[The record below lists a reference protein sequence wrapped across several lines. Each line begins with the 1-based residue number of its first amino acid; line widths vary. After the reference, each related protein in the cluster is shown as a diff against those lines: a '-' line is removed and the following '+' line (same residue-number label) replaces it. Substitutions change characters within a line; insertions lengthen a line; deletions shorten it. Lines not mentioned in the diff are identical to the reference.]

1 MRIKQFVIMIM
12 IICGCVSAGCKNKE
26 VQESDKTASDSSRLA
41 RQEVEYPEKEDTY
54 EDWEQVGEFKINSRS
69 VEQDVHDTDTSY
81 LYIMGFSWPVL
92 YDKESVKFI
101 EYTAYNARVQF
112 EKREVQLKEF
122 LDKKVIK
129 TQSKKISGAEQ
140 EELDLILYMEFPTS
154 TYSWYM
160 NKQSS
165 DTVLRERN
173 DMLNAILIE
182 AKVIY
187 NDGKEETCYYRIQT
201 GTADSYM
208 LFKRNLNLYNY
219 SSNFPHFTGFSAC
232 PLVK

>member
-1 MRIKQFVIMIM
+1 MRFKQFVIMMM

-54 EDWEQVGEFKINSRS
+54 GDWAQVGEFKINSRS
-69 VEQDVHDTDTSY
+69 VEQDVHNTDTSY

-92 YDKESVKFI
+92 YDTDSVKSI
-101 EYTAYNARVQF
+101 EYTAYNARAQF
-112 EKREVQLKEF
+112 EKRDMQLKEF

-129 TQSKKISGAEQ
+129 TQSKKISGVEQ
-140 EELDLILYMEFPTS
+140 KELDLILYMEFPTS
-154 TYSWYM
+154 TYSWYI

-165 DTVLRERN
+165 DTELRERN
-173 DMLNAILIE
+173 ELLNAILIE

-187 NDGKEETCYYRIQT
+187 NDGKEETCYYRI
-201 GTADSYM
+201 
-208 LFKRNLNLYNY
+208 
-219 SSNFPHFTGFSAC
+219 
-232 PLVK
+232 

>member
-1 MRIKQFVIMIM
+1 MRIKQFVIMMM
-12 IICGCVSAGCKNKE
+12 IICGCVSVGCKNKE
-26 VQESDKTASDSSRLA
+26 VQESDKTASESSRLA

-54 EDWEQVGEFKINSRS
+54 GDWAQVGEFKINSRS
-69 VEQDVHDTDTSY
+69 VEQDVHDT
-81 LYIMGFSWPVL
+81 
-92 YDKESVKFI
+92 DKESVKFI

-160 NKQSS
+160 NKQSP
-165 DTVLRERN
+165 DTVRKERN

-182 AKVIY
+182 AEVIY
-187 NDGKEETCYYRIQT
+187 DDGTEETCYYKIQT
-201 GTADSYM
+201 GTADNYV
-208 LFKRNLNLYNY
+208 LFERNL
-219 SSNFPHFTGFSAC
+219 
-232 PLVK
+232 

>member
-1 MRIKQFVIMIM
+1 MRIKQFVIMMM
-12 IICGCVSAGCKNKE
+12 IICGCVSVGCKNKE
-26 VQESDKTASDSSRLA
+26 VQESDKTASESSHLA

-69 VEQDVHDTDTSY
+69 VEQDVHNTDTSY

-92 YDKESVKFI
+92 YDTDSVKSI

-208 LFKRNLNLYNY
+208 LFKRNL
-219 SSNFPHFTGFSAC
+219 
-232 PLVK
+232 

>member
-26 VQESDKTASDSSRLA
+26 VQESDKTASESSHLA
-41 RQEVEYPEKEDTY
+41 RQEVEYPEKEYTY

-154 TYSWYM
+154 THSWYM
-160 NKQSS
+160 NKQSP
-165 DTVLRERN
+165 DTVRRERN

-182 AKVIY
+182 AEVIY
-187 NDGKEETCYYRIQT
+187 DDGTEETCYYKIQT
-201 GTADSYM
+201 GTADNYV
-208 LFKRNLNLYNY
+208 LFERNL
-219 SSNFPHFTGFSAC
+219 
-232 PLVK
+232 

>member
-112 EKREVQLKEF
+112 EK
-122 LDKKVIK
+122 
-129 TQSKKISGAEQ
+129 
-140 EELDLILYMEFPTS
+140 
-154 TYSWYM
+154 
-160 NKQSS
+160 
-165 DTVLRERN
+165 
-173 DMLNAILIE
+173 
-182 AKVIY
+182 
-187 NDGKEETCYYRIQT
+187 
-201 GTADSYM
+201 
-208 LFKRNLNLYNY
+208 
-219 SSNFPHFTGFSAC
+219 
-232 PLVK
+232 

>member
-1 MRIKQFVIMIM
+1 MRIKQFVIMMM
-12 IICGCVSAGCKNKE
+12 IICGCVSVGCKNKE
-26 VQESDKTASDSSRLA
+26 VQESDKTASESSRLA

-54 EDWEQVGEFKINSRS
+54 GDWAQVGEFKINSRS

-92 YDKESVKFI
+92 YDKESV
-101 EYTAYNARVQF
+101 
-112 EKREVQLKEF
+112 KREVQLKEF

-160 NKQSS
+160 NKQSP
-165 DTVLRERN
+165 DTVRKERN

-182 AKVIY
+182 AEVIY
-187 NDGKEETCYYRIQT
+187 DDGTEETCYYKIQT
-201 GTADSYM
+201 GTADNYV
-208 LFKRNLNLYNY
+208 LFERNL
-219 SSNFPHFTGFSAC
+219 
-232 PLVK
+232 

>member
-1 MRIKQFVIMIM
+1 MRFKQFVIMMM

-26 VQESDKTASDSSRLA
+26 VQGSDKIASESSHLA

-69 VEQDVHDTDTSY
+69 VEQDVKDGDTSY
-81 LYIMGFSWPVL
+81 VYIIGFTWPQL
-92 YDKESVKFI
+92 YDADSVKSI
-101 EYTAYNARVQF
+101 VYTTYNARAQF

-154 TYSWYM
+154 THSWYM
-160 NKQSS
+160 NKQSP
-165 DTVLRERN
+165 DTVRRERN

-182 AKVIY
+182 AEVIY
-187 NDGKEETCYYRIQT
+187 DDGTEETCYYKIQT
-201 GTADSYM
+201 GTADNYV
-208 LFKRNLNLYNY
+208 LFERNL
-219 SSNFPHFTGFSAC
+219 
-232 PLVK
+232 

>member
-112 EKREVQLKEF
+112 KEF

-208 LFKRNLNLYNY
+208 LFKRNL
-219 SSNFPHFTGFSAC
+219 
-232 PLVK
+232 